1 MADNTYHAIEQG
13 WDGDQKRH
21 RVVVTLGDT
30 NNAVVPEAVGLHTIA
45 SVRPTLRTGT
55 VQGVASVTI
64 ATLTDLAL
72 GASNTYVLNAA
83 AAKVELEFCGK

>member
-1 MADNTYHAIEQG
+1 MAYAVHAVEHG
-13 WDGDQKRH
+13 WAGDLKRNL
-21 RVVVTLGDT
+21 VVVTLSAT
-30 NNAVVPEAVGLHTIA
+30 NDEINPLYFGLREIK
-45 SVRPTLRTGT
+45 SIRPTLRTGT

-83 AAKVELEFCGK
+83 AAKIELEVLGK